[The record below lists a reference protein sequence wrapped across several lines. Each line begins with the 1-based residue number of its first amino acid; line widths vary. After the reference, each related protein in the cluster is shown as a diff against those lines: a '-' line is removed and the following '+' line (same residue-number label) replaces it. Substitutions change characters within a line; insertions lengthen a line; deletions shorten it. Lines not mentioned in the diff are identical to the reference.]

1 MIPFFQFSTIA
12 LGPIT
17 IQVWGLLV
25 AIGIL
30 VASLII
36 WKRSKRLGFNSEKLL
51 DMVLWMVVLGFVFSR
66 VFHVVFYD
74 LGFYISNPIDV
85 LKIWE
90 GGLSSFG
97 GIFGAGVGAFLFI
110 KKYKIKKVDLLVYLD
125 IMTFGAV
132 FGWLIGR
139 VGCFSIHDHWGI
151 PCNCPLAINTPEGG
165 RLDMAFLEILGM
177 IPLAFIFWFFR
188 KKKMFSGWF
197 LAVLFVYYGVLRFVL
212 DFFRATDIVHP
223 DARYFGLTPAQ
234 YFAIVLVGVGGFLL
248 LRRRGDR

>member
-1 MIPFFQFSTIA
+1 VIPFFQFNTISF
-12 LGPIT
+12 GPIT

-25 AIGIL
+25 ACGLL

-36 WKRSKRLGFNSEKLL
+36 WKRSKRLGFNPEQLL

-97 GIFGAGVGAFLFI
+97 GIFGAGVGVFLFI
-110 KKYKIKKVDLLVYLD
+110 KKHKISKLDLLVYLD

-132 FGWLIGR
+132 FGWMIGR
-139 VGCFSIHDHWGI
+139 LGCFAIHDHWGI
-151 PCNCPLAINTPEGG
+151 PCSCPLAINTPEGG
-165 RLDMAFLEILGM
+165 RLDMALLEILGM
-177 IPLAFIFWFFR
+177 IPLAFIFLFFR
-188 KKKMFSGWF
+188 KRKMFAGWF
-197 LAVLFVYYGVLRFVL
+197 LAVLFVYYGVLRFIL
-212 DFFRATDIVHP
+212 DFFRATDIVYA

-234 YFAIVLVGVGGFLL
+234 YFAIVLVGIGIYILWG
-248 LRRRGDR
+248 RKNKK